1 MMLRRVRLLWSG
13 VDAAPG
19 GAAPGSARSAGIGSA
34 DTGSIGIVPDG
45 GRGAVRAAVR
55 TAAGQAGQAGPVALA
70 AMRSL
75 PVDPAERVAVMVA
88 TPEDPTLEDLARAVE
103 DVAEAEAR
111 VAAMSGRM
119 VVAVERARRIA
130 EQVSRDT
137 LVDTEAAARATRAQ
151 GRRGPLAEWV
161 ENLVRRGLAAELAAV
176 MQVAGQS
183 AAGLLTDAEIL
194 ASTGA
199 RVLDELLDGRISLAH
214 ARAMASQLA
223 GLDPE
228 VADKV
233 TGEVMNPAVIEDPE
247 QADGPLPPPTQ
258 VFTGG
263 VLSPGQV
270 RRRART
276 AREKHHREPLDV
288 RCQKAADQ
296 RSVRLEDVGD
306 GMAYLEAFLPAVTA
320 HAIDDRLR
328 ATANQARK
336 QGDPRTR
343 AQLRADALSDLLL
356 AETPGSAPPG
366 SAPPGSVLPGSVLP
380 GSVLPGSVPPSPV
393 PPSPVPPSPV
403 PPSSVPTSSV
413 TVRLTGNGVPVETP
427 GTDAALTCRIH
438 DRCDEADRGRDAL
451 LDSQEEASR
460 EQDVPGHAPHLHEQ
474 GVPMWLAPLARSI
487 RPVVHVTVPLL
498 RVAGLSGHEELDPGA
513 GPAML
518 DGHVPIDDETATR
531 LIAQAPS
538 LRRLLTHPETG
549 AVVSVG
555 RDSYVV
561 PADLREYLKIRD
573 VTCRWPGCGARAE
586 RCDVDHVTDW
596 ADGGRTDH
604 DNLVHLC
611 RAHHITKHQTR
622 WTSHLAP
629 DGTITWT
636 SPTGRR
642 YTTHPQGHLITTREP
657 SGRDAGDRIGDRATG
672 SPRPDDAV
680 PF

>member
-1 MMLRRVRLLWSG
+1 MMLRRVSLLWSG
-13 VDAAPG
+13 VDAARG
-19 GAAPGSARSAGIGSA
+19 GAAPASGGALDIAS
-34 DTGSIGIVPDG
+34 DG
-45 GRGAVRAAVR
+45 GRGSQISAVRAV
-55 TAAGQAGQAGPVALA
+55 AGGAESVALA
-70 AMRSL
+70 AMTGR
-75 PVDPAERVAVMVA
+75 PADPAERVAALVA
-88 TPEDPTLEDLARAVE
+88 TPDAPTLEDLARAVD

-119 VVAVERARRIA
+119 VTAIERARRIA
-130 EQVSRDT
+130 EQVSRDA
-137 LVDTEAAARATRAQ
+137 LVDTEAAAKATRAQ
-151 GRRGPLAEWV
+151 GRRGTLAEWV
-161 ENLVRRGLAAELAAV
+161 ENLARRGLAAELGAV

-223 GLDPE
+223 GLDAE

-233 TGEVMNPAVIEDPE
+233 TDEVMNPAVAEDPE
-247 QADGPLPPPTQ
+247 QVDGPLSPPAP

-276 AREKHHREPLDV
+276 ARERHHREPVDV
-288 RCQKAADQ
+288 RCQKAAD
-296 RSVRLEDVGD
+296 RRFVRLEDVGD

-328 ATANQARK
+328 ATARHARRHS
-336 QGDPRTR
+336 DPRTS
-343 AQLRADALSDLLL
+343 AQLRADALSGLLL
-356 AETPGSAPPG
+356 AETSGP
-366 SAPPGSVLPGSVLP
+366 
-380 GSVLPGSVPPSPV
+380 
-393 PPSPVPPSPV
+393 
-403 PPSSVPTSSV
+403 
-413 TVRLTGNGVPVETP
+413 ETP
-427 GTDAALTCRIH
+427 GPTPACPTSVGPTSVGPTPTGSSAGSTSARLGSSAVEESGSGESGSEPSGPESACPETVCRDAGDGCAEVTGEGVPADTPATDDALVCRVH
-438 DRCDEADRGRDAL
+438 DHHHDSDGDAEGAVGDEARHGPGASGHVLDPDGRAGCL
-451 LDSQEEASR
+451 PL
-460 EQDVPGHAPHLHEQ
+460 V
-474 GVPMWLAPLARSI
+474 PLARSI

-498 RVAGLSGHEELDPGA
+498 RIAGLLDHGELDPAA

-518 DGHVPIDDETATR
+518 DGQVPVDDETAAR
-531 LIAQAPS
+531 LFAQAPS

-561 PADLREYLKIRD
+561 PADLREYLRIRD

-586 RCDVDHVTDW
+586 RCDVDHATDW
-596 ADGGRTDH
+596 AHGGRTDH

-611 RAHHITKHQTR
+611 RTHHITKHQTR
-622 WTSHLAP
+622 WTSDLAA

-642 YTTHPQGHLITTREP
+642 YTTHPQAHFTAANGTDHNGD
-657 SGRDAGDRIGDRATG
+657 GRV
-672 SPRPDDAV
+672 PAV
-680 PF
+680 TVR

>member
-1 MMLRRVRLLWSG
+1 MLRRASLLWGG
-13 VDAAPG
+13 VNAVGAAGAPVRIESAAVEPDGRRGAYDLTVPTAVG
-19 GAAPGSARSAGIGSA
+19 GAE
-34 DTGSIGIVPDG
+34 
-45 GRGAVRAAVR
+45 
-55 TAAGQAGQAGPVALA
+55 PVALA
-70 AMRSL
+70 AMSGR
-75 PVDPAERVAVMVA
+75 PVDPAERVAATVA
-88 TPEDPTLEDLARAVE
+88 TPEDPTLDDLARAVD

-119 VVAVERARRIA
+119 IAAIERARRIA
-130 EQVSRDT
+130 ERVSRDA
-137 LVDTEAAARATRAQ
+137 LVDTEAAAMATRAQ
-151 GRRGPLAEWV
+151 GRRGTLAEWV
-161 ENLVRRGLAAELAAV
+161 ENLARRGLAAELGAV
-176 MQVAGQS
+176 MQVAAPS

-233 TGEVMNPAVIEDPE
+233 TDEVMNPVVGEDPE
-247 QADGPLPPPTQ
+247 QADAPLPPPEQ

-288 RCQKAADQ
+288 RCEKAADH
-296 RSVRLEDVGD
+296 RFVRLEEAGD

-320 HAIDDRLR
+320 HGIDDRLR
-328 ATANQARK
+328 ATASQARE

-343 AQLRADALSDLLL
+343 AQLRADTLAELLL
-356 AETPGSAPPG
+356 AGTPGPTKSGPAMPAPA
-366 SAPPGSVLPGSVLP
+366 APDAAAPVAAGFD
-380 GSVLPGSVPPSPV
+380 PV
-393 PPSPVPPSPV
+393 PSGSTPHRPEPGEAPVRV
-403 PPSSVPTSSV
+403 TGAGVPT
-413 TVRLTGNGVPVETP
+413 GTP
-427 GTDAALTCRIH
+427 GKDEALTCRVH
-438 DRCDEADRGRDAL
+438 EHGGGADHGGVAGDGSGGPGGREDREAGDRGQT
-451 LDSQEEASR
+451 S
-460 EQDVPGHAPHLHEQ
+460 PGHALHPQEHDD
-474 GVPMWLAPLARSI
+474 PMWLVPLARSI

-498 RVAGLSGHEELDPGA
+498 RIAGLPGHEDLDPGA

-518 DGHVPIDDETATR
+518 DGQVPVDDEIASR

-622 WTSHLAP
+622 WTSHLAA

-642 YTTHPQGHLITTREP
+642 WTTHPQGHLTTGKEAP
-657 SGRDAGDRIGDRATG
+657 GRARDHDDPG
-672 SPRPDDAV
+672 PPQFDDAV

>member
-1 MMLRRVRLLWSG
+1 MMLRRVSLLWSG
-13 VDAAPG
+13 VDAAAG
-19 GAAPGSARSAGIGSA
+19 GAAPVATVS
-34 DTGSIGIVPDG
+34 DG
-45 GRGAVRAAVR
+45 GRGARNTTLR
-55 TAAGQAGQAGPVALA
+55 TAAGEAGPVALA
-70 AMRSL
+70 AMSSR
-75 PVDPAERVAVMVA
+75 PVEPAKRVAAMVA
-88 TPEDPTLEDLARAVE
+88 TPEVPTLEDLARAVD

-119 VVAVERARRIA
+119 MAAVERARRIA
-130 EQVSRDT
+130 EQVSRDA
-137 LVDTEAAARATRAQ
+137 LVDTEAAAKATRAQ
-151 GRRGPLAEWV
+151 GRRGTLAEWV
-161 ENLVRRGLAAELAAV
+161 ENLARRGLAAELGAV

-194 ASTGA
+194 ASTGV

-233 TGEVMNPAVIEDPE
+233 TDEMMNPPVVEDPE
-247 QADGPLPPPTQ
+247 QADGPPPPPAQ

-270 RRRART
+270 RRRARN

-288 RCQKAADQ
+288 RCQKAADH
-296 RSVRLEDVGD
+296 RFVRLEEVGD
-306 GMAYLEAFLPAVTA
+306 GMAHLEAFLPSVTA

-328 ATANQARK
+328 TTANQARK
-336 QGDPRTR
+336 HGDPRTR
-343 AQLRADALSDLLL
+343 AQLRADALTELLL
-356 AETPGSAPPG
+356 AATPGSATAGPETG
-366 SAPPGSVLPGSVLP
+366 D
-380 GSVLPGSVPPSPV
+380 VPV
-393 PPSPVPPSPV
+393 R
-403 PPSSVPTSSV
+403 V
-413 TVRLTGNGVPVETP
+413 TGDGVPAGTP
-427 GTDAALTCRIH
+427 WTDEALTCRVH
-438 DRCDEADRGRDAL
+438 DHGGGAGDGGEGWDGSVDGKEDRERSA
-451 LDSQEEASR
+451 
-460 EQDVPGHAPHLHEQ
+460 PGHALHADERD
-474 GVPMWLAPLARSI
+474 GWMWLAPLARSI

-498 RVAGLSGHEELDPGA
+498 RVAGLLHHEELDPGA

-518 DGHVPIDDETATR
+518 DGQVPVDDETAAR

-555 RDSYVV
+555 RDSYAV
-561 PADLREYLKIRD
+561 PADLREYLKLRD
-573 VTCRWPGCGARAE
+573 VTCRWPGCSARAE
-586 RCDVDHVTDW
+586 RCDIDHATDW
-596 ADGGRTDH
+596 AHGGRTDH

-622 WTSHLAP
+622 WTSDLAP

-642 YTTHPQGHLITTREP
+642 YTTHPQGHLTRDTPREGVTREIP
-657 SGRDAGDRIGDRATG
+657 KQGVPGNRTDNGSTG
-672 SPRPDDAV
+672 SLRPDDAV